1 MNPDVPYMMSV
12 TNLHKILDAIQRAGA
27 PEVFHL
33 DFLRDL
39 GFKGS
44 NDRGAVKV
52 LKYLGLLDGS
62 GRPQASYREFMDH
75 TKAKSVLAN
84 RMRAAF
90 DDLFTADRN
99 ANSKSV
105 EQLKGWFKTKTGSGD
120 AVAQKMAS
128 TFRSLATYATWDGAP
143 PAAEGDKDREG
154 DATGDEGKQSNTL
167 PEKPKLAGEAAQL
180 PTHGKSS
187 IGLVYR
193 LEIHL
198 PDTQNVDTFRAIF
211 RALREELM

>member
-33 DFLRDL
+33 DFLKDL

-75 TKAKSVLAN
+75 TKSKSILAS
-84 RMRAAF
+84 RMRSAF
-90 DDLFTADRN
+90 DDLFVADRN
-99 ANSKSV
+99 ANTKSV
-105 EQLKGWFKTKTGSGD
+105 EQLKGWFKTKTGAGD

-128 TFRSLATYATWDGAP
+128 TFRSLSTYATWDGAP
-143 PAAEGDKDREG
+143 VPPQKTNDEEPSPEIDK
-154 DATGDEGKQSNTL
+154 L
-167 PEKPKLAGEAAQL
+167 PPPVQAPPSSA
-180 PTHGKSS
+180 HGKSA

-193 LEIHL
+193 FEIHL

-211 RALREELM
+211 KALREELM

>member
-1 MNPDVPYMMSV
+1 MNPEVPYMMSV

-33 DFLRDL
+33 DFLKDL
-39 GFKGS
+39 GFKAS

-52 LKYLGLLDGS
+52 LKYLGLLDGA
-62 GRPQASYREFMDH
+62 GRPQASYREFMDQN
-75 TKAKSVLAN
+75 KAKHVLAN
-84 RMRAAF
+84 RIRAAF

-105 EQLKGWFKTKTGSGD
+105 EQLKGWFKTKTGAGD

-128 TFRSLATYATWDGAP
+128 TFRSLATYSNWDGAP
-143 PAAEGDKDREG
+143 GPAQREEE
-154 DATGDEGKQSNTL
+154 ATEVPST
-167 PEKPKLAGEAAQL
+167 EKPQPAIEL
-180 PTHGKSS
+180 PQPSGHGKSA

-193 LEIHL
+193 FEIHL

>member
-1 MNPDVPYMMSV
+1 MNANIPYMLSV

-33 DFLRDL
+33 DFLKDL

-52 LKYLGLLDGS
+52 LKYLGMLDES
-62 GRPQASYREFMDH
+62 GRPLSPYREFMDH
-75 TKAKSVLAN
+75 TKSKQVLAS
-84 RMRAAF
+84 RIRAAF

-99 ANSKSV
+99 ANTKTV
-105 EQLKGWFKTKTGSGD
+105 ENLKGWFKTKTGAGD

-128 TFRSLATYATWDGAP
+128 TFRSLSTYADFATPSSGGQSDALLAETTTRSTEPQNGDTGANPAQP
-143 PAAEGDKDREG
+143 PIGNA
-154 DATGDEGKQSNTL
+154 
-167 PEKPKLAGEAAQL
+167 
-180 PTHGKSS
+180 HKSQ

-193 LEIHL
+193 FEINL
-198 PDTQNVDTFRAIF
+198 PDSQNVDTYRAIF

>member
-33 DFLRDL
+33 DFLKDL
-39 GFKGS
+39 GFKAS
-44 NDRGAVKV
+44 NDRGAVKM
-52 LKYLGLLDGS
+52 LKYLGMLDGS
-62 GRPQASYREFMDH
+62 GRPQASYREFMDQ
-75 TKAKSVLAN
+75 TKAKHVLAN
-84 RMRAAF
+84 RMRATF

-99 ANSKSV
+99 ANAKSV
-105 EQLKGWFKTKTGSGD
+105 EQLKGWFKTKTGAGD

-128 TFRSLATYATWDGAP
+128 TFRSLATYANWDGAP
-143 PAAEGDKDREG
+143 PAAAEEEKSESSTPERIQPPIE
-154 DATGDEGKQSNTL
+154 L
-167 PEKPKLAGEAAQL
+167 PQPAG
-180 PTHGKSS
+180 HGKSA

-193 LEIHL
+193 FEIHL

>member
-1 MNPDVPYMMSV
+1 MSPEVPYMMSV

-33 DFLRDL
+33 DFLKDL
-39 GFKGS
+39 GFKAS
-44 NDRGAVKV
+44 NDRGAVKL
-52 LKYLGLLDGS
+52 LKYLGFLDGS

-75 TKAKSVLAN
+75 TKSKSILAN

-99 ANSKSV
+99 ANTKSV
-105 EQLKGWFKTKTGSGD
+105 EQLKGWFKTKTGAGD

-143 PAAEGDKDREG
+143 PLPQKVAEEELPPEADNLPPPV
-154 DATGDEGKQSNTL
+154 QS
-167 PEKPKLAGEAAQL
+167 PP
-180 PTHGKSS
+180 PPPHSKSA

-193 LEIHL
+193 FEIHL

-211 RALREELM
+211 KALREELM

>member
-1 MNPDVPYMMSV
+1 MSPEVPYMMSV

-33 DFLRDL
+33 DFLKDL
-39 GFKGS
+39 GFKAS
-44 NDRGAVKV
+44 NDRGAVKL
-52 LKYLGLLDGS
+52 LKYLGFLDGS

-75 TKAKSVLAN
+75 TKSKSILAN

-99 ANSKSV
+99 ANTKSV
-105 EQLKGWFKTKTGSGD
+105 EQLKGWFKTKTGAGD

-143 PAAEGDKDREG
+143 SLPQKVAEEELPPEPDKLPPPFQSPPAP
-154 DATGDEGKQSNTL
+154 S
-167 PEKPKLAGEAAQL
+167 
-180 PTHGKSS
+180 HSKSA

-193 LEIHL
+193 FEIHL

-211 RALREELM
+211 KALREELM

>member
-1 MNPDVPYMMSV
+1 MNPDVPYMLSV

-33 DFLRDL
+33 DFLKDL
-39 GFKGS
+39 GFKAS

-52 LKYLGLLDGS
+52 LKYLGLLDGA
-62 GRPQASYREFMDH
+62 GRPQASYREFMDQ
-75 TKAKSVLAN
+75 TKAKTVLAS
-84 RMRAAF
+84 RMRSAF

-99 ANSKSV
+99 ANTKSV
-105 EQLKGWFKTKTGSGD
+105 EQLKGWFKTKTGAGD

-128 TFRSLATYATWDGAP
+128 TFRSLATYANWDGAP
-143 PAAEGDKDREG
+143 EASRKNEDKEQPPAADQTPPAVEP
-154 DATGDEGKQSNTL
+154 A
-167 PEKPKLAGEAAQL
+167 PLAAHSRSA
-180 PTHGKSS
+180 

-193 LEIHL
+193 FEIHL

-211 RALREELM
+211 RALREELT

>member
-33 DFLRDL
+33 DFLKDL
-39 GFKGS
+39 GFKAS
-44 NDRGAVKV
+44 NDRGAVKM
-52 LKYLGLLDGS
+52 LKYLGMLDGS
-62 GRPQASYREFMDH
+62 GRPQASYREFMDQ
-75 TKAKSVLAN
+75 TKAKHVLAN
-84 RMRAAF
+84 RMRATF

-99 ANSKSV
+99 ANTKSV
-105 EQLKGWFKTKTGSGD
+105 EQLKGWFKTKTGAGD

-128 TFRSLATYATWDGAP
+128 TFRSLATYANWDGAP
-143 PAAEGDKDREG
+143 PAAVEEEKSESSTPERI
-154 DATGDEGKQSNTL
+154 QSPIEL
-167 PEKPKLAGEAAQL
+167 PQPAG
-180 PTHGKSS
+180 HGKSA

-193 LEIHL
+193 FEIHL